1 MFVRTWWSPGTNDDC
16 LGILNHAFPQC
27 QRPSTLNPLAFIDDQ
42 AIIWRLVTT
51 VEELNRYPRTGTRD
65 VLVVCVEAAA
75 DPAVDPLWGI
85 GVAGR
90 ILFVPQADVRRL
102 VIQFPRAV
110 RPDGTITE
118 AFVRLRLHAAHRELA
133 WRRGFGRAR

>member
-16 LGILNHAFPQC
+16 LGILSHAFPQH
-27 QRPSTLNPLAFIDDQ
+27 QRPSTVDPLAFIDDQ
-42 AIIWRLVTT
+42 AFTWRLVTT
-51 VEELNRYPRTGTRD
+51 VEGLNRYPRTGTRE
-65 VLVVCVEAAA
+65 VLVVCVEAAG

-90 ILFVPQADVRRL
+90 LLFVPEADVRRL

-110 RPDGTITE
+110 RPDGAITE
-118 AFVRLRLHAAHRELA
+118 AFVRERLYAAHRELA
-133 WRRGFGRAR
+133 WRRGFGKVR